1 MHVSHVLETISAFSA
16 IIKDKKTLEAT
27 LPALFRANMWELMGV
42 HLYLFNRTFRSCDK
56 AASAGENY
64 AQDLIEKIVSQ
75 GLLLHFNQPTILPLY
90 LTQNIFSHTSSM
102 NIDFRKENQT
112 L

>member
-1 MHVSHVLETISAFSA
+1 
-16 IIKDKKTLEAT
+16 
-27 LPALFRANMWELMGV
+27 MWELMGE
-42 HLYLFNRTFRSCDK
+42 HLYLFNRTFPSGDK
-56 AASAGENY
+56 AASAGAND
-64 AQDLIEKIVSQ
+64 AQDLIEKNVSQ
-75 GLLLHFNQPTILPLY
+75 GLLLHFNLLTVLPLY